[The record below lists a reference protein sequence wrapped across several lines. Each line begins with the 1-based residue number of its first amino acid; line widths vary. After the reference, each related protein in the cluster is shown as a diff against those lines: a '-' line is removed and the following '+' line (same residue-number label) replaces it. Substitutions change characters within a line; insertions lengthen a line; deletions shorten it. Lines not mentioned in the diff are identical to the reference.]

1 MANNEN
7 PQDLSSPNPGKVS
20 EENQNSSGKQT
31 FLVKER
37 FEINFDSPLKWLDCN
52 GALAYKV
59 NDRIDPRR
67 DLFALVCGNETAP
80 RSSLLA
86 YMKSID
92 HPNIIKLIEY
102 GTITNPIKNNRTVAL
117 IYATPQGGKVMDALE
132 EVNYKS
138 NPNKFKSVII
148 GLISAAEA
156 LKGYGI
162 THRAIRPSNIFFK
175 NKEHSE
181 VLVGD
186 CIASFPAFYQPA
198 VYETVESLMCMPAG
212 RGNGTEKDDIYTI
225 GTSCIA
231 ILQGHDPLADMSVPE
246 IIRLKMKKGTYAA
259 LTAEEKVPN
268 IYINILKGLTADD
281 AAVRWN
287 FIQTYNFMEGKANS
301 FSAQILGEKPKRSL
315 TINGEKCYTAQDV
328 AYNFYLHPDEA
339 WDLIKSGKL
348 LEWIK
353 NGLEN
358 DKIYNEIEKLIAQAN
373 EEESHDVL
381 ISKICILIDHNAPI
395 HIKDISIFPDGSP
408 KAIFYCLRNQI
419 DISDFYDLFST
430 DLIRMWYL
438 EQENLRS
445 PSNASEFKIY
455 INRKD
460 IGYGLDR
467 IMYDFDDDLPCVSPL
482 IGDEYVNTAPRILKA
497 LDHNYPNLKGQIL
510 PYDKNII
517 AFLRCKLGKKIDG
530 ILLDLNSNKED
541 IQISAIIRLYTDMQ
555 NKYGPVQ
562 LINLGKWLASVSKP
576 IIKSY
581 HNLKLQKALERELLK
596 VSKDGKLIDICKVLE
611 NSEAKQKDRD
621 QFRAAE
627 KEVASLLSE
636 KNKLINGGY
645 KLDEEA
651 QELALKFAGILA
663 VLTMITS
670 FVFNLIYWIS
680 K

>member
-1 MANNEN
+1 MADLEK
-7 PQDLSSPNPGKVS
+7 PQDANISVPGKNT
-20 EENQNSSGKQT
+20 EENQNKSGKQT

-37 FEINFDSPLKWLDCN
+37 FEINFETPLKWLNCN
-52 GALAYKV
+52 GGEAYKV

-92 HPNIIKLIEY
+92 HPNIMKLIEY
-102 GTITNPIKNNRTVAL
+102 GIVNNPQKNNRAVAL
-117 IYATPQGGKVMDALE
+117 IYATPQGGKVVDALE

-138 NPNKFKSVII
+138 NQSKFKTVII

-162 THRAIRPSNIFFK
+162 THRAIRPDNIFFK

-181 VLVGD
+181 VMVGD
-186 CIASFPAFYQPA
+186 CIAGFPAFYQPP
-198 VYETVESLMCMPAG
+198 VHETIESLMAIPAG
-212 RGNGTEKDDIYTI
+212 RGNGSEKNDIYAI
-225 GTSCIA
+225 GTTCISL
-231 ILQGHDPLADMSVPE
+231 LQGKEPLSDLSVPE

-259 LTAEEKVPN
+259 LTQDEKIPN
-268 IYINILKGLTADD
+268 NFVNILKGLTSDD
-281 AAVRWN
+281 AASRWN
-287 FIQTYNFMEGKANS
+287 FIQTYNYMEGKVNS
-301 FSAQILGEKPKRSL
+301 FASQIISEKPKRIL
-315 TINGEKCYTAQDV
+315 TINGEKCNTAQEV
-328 AYNFYLHPDEA
+328 AYSLYMYPDES

-358 DKIYNEIEKLIAQAN
+358 DKIYAEVEKLIAQN
-373 EEESHDVL
+373 EENESHDIL
-381 ISKICILIDHNAPI
+381 IAKICILIDHAAPI
-395 HIKDISIFPDGSP
+395 RLKGLSVFPDGAP
-408 KAIFYCLRNQI
+408 KAIFYSLKNQL
-419 DISDFYDLFST
+419 DINDFYDLFGT
-430 DLIRMWYL
+430 DIIKMWYL

-445 PSNASEFKIY
+445 PANASEFKNY
-455 INRKD
+455 IMRKD

-467 IMYDFDDDLPCVSPL
+467 IMYDFDDDLPCISPL
-482 IGDEYVNTAPRILKA
+482 INDEYVNTAPRILKA
-497 LDHNYPNLKGQIL
+497 LDNNYSNLKGQVL

-530 ILLDLNSNKED
+530 ILLDLNSKKEG
-541 IQISAIIRLYTDMQ
+541 IQASAILRLYTDMQ

-562 LINLGKWLASVSKP
+562 LINLGKWLAASSKP

-596 VSKDGKLIDICKVLE
+596 VSKDGKLIEICKVLE
-611 NSEAKQKDRD
+611 NAETKQKDKE

-627 KEVASLLSE
+627 KEVAVLLGE
-636 KNKLINGGY
+636 KNRLVNGGY

>member
-1 MANNEN
+1 MANNDN
-7 PQDLSSPNPGKVS
+7 PQDLSSPTPDNTT
-20 EENQNSSGKQT
+20 EENQNKSGKQT

-37 FEINFDSPLKWLDCN
+37 FEINFDAPLKNLDCN
-52 GALAYKV
+52 GASAYKV

-67 DLFALVCGNETAP
+67 DLFALVCGSETAP

-117 IYATPQGGKVMDALE
+117 IYATPLGGKVMDVLE
-132 EVNYKS
+132 EVNYKA
-138 NPNKFKSVII
+138 NPAKFKSVIL

-175 NKEHSE
+175 NKEHSDIII
-181 VLVGD
+181 GD
-186 CIASFPAFYQPA
+186 CIAGFPAFHQPPA
-198 VYETVESLMCMPAG
+198 YETIESLMCMPAG
-212 RGNGTEKDDIYTI
+212 RGNGSEKDDIYSI
-225 GTSCIA
+225 GATCIA
-231 ILQGHDPLADMSVPE
+231 ILQGKDPFANVSVPE
-246 IIRLKMKKGTYAA
+246 ILRLKMKKGSYAA
-259 LTAEEKVPN
+259 LTQDEKVPN
-268 IYINILKGLTADD
+268 NYITILKGLTADE
-281 AAVRWN
+281 ASARWN
-287 FIQTYNFMEGKANS
+287 FIQTYNFLEGKTNS
-301 FSAQILGEKPKRSL
+301 FSNQIITEKPKRSL
-315 TINGEKCYTAQDV
+315 TINGEKCYTAQEV
-328 AYNFYLHPDEA
+328 AYNLYLHPDDT

-358 DKIYNEIEKLIAQAN
+358 DKVYIEVEKLISQTN
-373 EEESHDVL
+373 EQDSHDVL

-395 HIKDISIFPDGSP
+395 HIKDTSVFPDGSP

-419 DISDFYDLFST
+419 DINDFYDLFST

-445 PSNASEFKIY
+445 PANASEFKIY

-497 LDHNYPNLKGQIL
+497 LDHNYPNLKGQVL

-555 NKYGPVQ
+555 NKYGPAQ
-562 LINLGKWLASVSKP
+562 LVNLGKWLSVVSKP

-581 HNLKLQKALERELLK
+581 HNLKLQKAIERELLK
-596 VSKDGKLIDICKVLE
+596 VSKEGKLIEICKVLE
-611 NSEAKQKDRD
+611 NSEAKQKDRE
-621 QFRAAE
+621 QFRMAE
-627 KEVASLLSE
+627 KEVLMLLNE